1 MQRDFQQFIPSPPK
15 RGDKGTLEA
24 QHRGRGEGDHVSR
37 FTFHFAMLLAACA
50 LTLPTV
56 TQAQDKYPS
65 RPIRIITG
73 SPGSTSDIAA
83 RFVAQRLTERWGQ
96 QAVVDNRAGAGGIIG
111 SEIAARA
118 APDGYTLAIGHVGTH
133 ASAQALHKNLAYDPL
148 KDFDP
153 ISNLVNVAIVLVVHP
168 SLPSRD
174 LKEFIAYSQ
183 SNAGKVNYG
192 SPGLGTSGNLTGE
205 LFNQLTKAR
214 MVHIPYKGAGFAVQA
229 NVANEVQASFL
240 STATAQTQMKAGRLK
255 GLVVVRKTRFAGAPD
270 IPSAAEAGYPD
281 MESNAWFG
289 LFAPAKTSRNI
300 ITRVNKEVAD
310 ALNTQQVKDILLA
323 QGAEVAPSTPEE
335 FGAYVKSEIGKW
347 TRVVREAGY
356 KQQ

>member
-1 MQRDFQQFIPSPPK
+1 MKNIAL
-15 RGDKGTLEA
+15 GLTTL
-24 QHRGRGEGDHVSR
+24 
-37 FTFHFAMLLAACA
+37 LLASAA
-50 LTLPTV
+50 F
-56 TQAQDKYPS
+56 AQPKDNYPN

-73 SPGSTSDIAA
+73 SPGSTSDLSA

-111 SEIAARA
+111 TEIGSRA
-118 APDGYTLAIGHVGTH
+118 APDGYTLVVGHVGTH
-133 ASAQALHKNLAYDPL
+133 ASAQALHKNLAYDPI
-148 KDFDP
+148 KDFEP

-168 SLPSRD
+168 SLPTGS
-174 LKEFIAYSQ
+174 LKEFIAHTQ
-183 SNAGKVNYG
+183 ANPGKVNYG

-205 LFNQLTKAR
+205 LFNQITKAR

-289 LFAPAKTSRNI
+289 LFAPAKTSRTI
-300 ITRVNKEVAD
+300 IQRVNKEVAD

-323 QGAEVAPSTPEE
+323 QGAEVAPSTPEQ
-335 FGAYVKSEIGKW
+335 FGAYVKSEIAKW
-347 TRVVREAGY
+347 SRVVREARY